1 VTGDVRARTT
11 DPDGRE
17 VTFDDVSYRHLKD
30 RRAAL
35 IEHIDLILA
44 TVALP
49 DYRTPDREPGRERFF
64 RRNIVDPGRW
74 LRVVVDFN
82 RVPGRIVTALV
93 QDNDPRQKS

>member
-1 VTGDVRARTT
+1 MTEAARARTT

-17 VTFDDVSYRHLKD
+17 VVFDDASYRHLEE

-35 IEHIDLILA
+35 LEHVDLILA

-49 DYRTPDREPGRERFF
+49 DYRAPDREPGRERFF

-74 LRVVVDFN
+74 LRVVVDFSD
-82 RVPGRIVTALV
+82 VPARIVTALV
-93 QDNDPRQKS
+93 QYNDPRHKS